1 MSRYTD
7 VQDFL
12 YKFKIRQN
20 KNPDLVNPIIL
31 EKRFDHMQ
39 EELLEFMYSK
49 NCDDL
54 HGMVDA
60 LIDLIYVAY
69 GTASI
74 LGLDEEKFNACFDA
88 VHTANMSKI
97 LDMSDTTHK
106 IGVKKPLGWVAP
118 DFTEILRGDN
128 NEI

>member
-12 YKFKIRQN
+12 GKFKIRQN
-20 KNPDLVNPIIL
+20 KNPDLVDPIIL
-31 EKRFDHMQ
+31 DKRFDHMQ

-54 HGMVDA
+54 NGMVDA
-60 LIDLIYVAY
+60 LVDLIYVAY

-97 LDMSDTTHK
+97 LDRSDTTHNCL
-106 IGVKKPLGWVAP
+106 IH
-118 DFTEILRGDN
+118 
-128 NEI
+128 

>member
-12 YKFKIRQN
+12 CKFRIRQN
-20 KNPDLVNPIIL
+20 RYPDLANPVL
-31 EKRFDHMQ
+31 LDKRFNHMQ

-60 LIDLIYVAY
+60 IIDIIYVAY
-69 GTASI
+69 GTAAI
-74 LGLDEEKFNACFDA
+74 LGLNEEQFQECFEE
-88 VHTANMSKI
+88 VHRANMSKI
-97 LDMSDTTHK
+97 LDSDDVTHK
-106 IGVKKPLGWVAP
+106 MGVKKPEDWKKP
-118 DFTEILRGDN
+118 DFTEILKGD
-128 NEI
+128 I